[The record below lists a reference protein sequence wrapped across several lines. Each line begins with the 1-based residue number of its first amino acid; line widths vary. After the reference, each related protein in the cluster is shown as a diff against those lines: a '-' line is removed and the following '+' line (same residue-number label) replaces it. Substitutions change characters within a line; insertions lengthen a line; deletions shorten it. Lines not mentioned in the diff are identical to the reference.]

1 MSEINIQFTD
11 RFPIRWGDMD
21 ALGHVNNT
29 EYFRYMEQA
38 RVNWLFVKERGIF
51 QPGGLSFVAVTAQ
64 CTFYKPLHFPAHLII
79 DSWASDV
86 GRSSVVIHHS
96 IRTDEHPDT
105 IFAAGNAK
113 LVCIDLA
120 TQRSSP
126 LTPAMLRY
134 FANDQSS

>member
-1 MSEINIQFTD
+1 MGEANIQFTD

-38 RVNWLFVKERGIF
+38 RVNWLFVKERRIF
-51 QPGGLSFVAVTAQ
+51 QPGGVSFVAVTAQ

-96 IRTDEHPDT
+96 IRTDENPDT
-105 IFAAGNAK
+105 VFAAGNAK

-120 TQRSSP
+120 TQRSTP
-126 LTPAMLRY
+126 LTSAMLSY
-134 FANDQSS
+134 FSDV